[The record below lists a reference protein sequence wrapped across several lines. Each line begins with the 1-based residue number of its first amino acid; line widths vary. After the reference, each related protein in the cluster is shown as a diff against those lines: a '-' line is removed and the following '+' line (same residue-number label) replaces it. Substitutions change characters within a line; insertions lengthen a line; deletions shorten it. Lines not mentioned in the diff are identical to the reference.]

1 METTNQG
8 ASSYEHV
15 FKGIFKTYS
24 FKCVF
29 PKAHSHWEDSPTELV
44 IEDHIAKPIFENA
57 REGKSAA
64 GAGDKPGG
72 AGTTPSPPEYLTD
85 TPYNT
90 NSQPPTEPSH
100 QDNRRPQSHRPRPRK
115 GRRHQSRRPTGVGS
129 PLDPTK
135 HRLAMTNFILCFVM
149 VSR

>member
-1 METTNQG
+1 MCTLWVVLDAG
-8 ASSYEHV
+8 H
-15 FKGIFKTYS
+15 
-24 FKCVF
+24 
-29 PKAHSHWEDSPTELV
+29 ELV

-57 REGKSAA
+57 REGKSAV
-64 GAGDKPGG
+64 GAGDKPG

-90 NSQPPTEPSH
+90 NSQPTEPSAASH
-100 QDNRRPQSHRPRPRK
+100 QDNRRPQHHRPRPRK

-135 HRLAMTNFILCFVM
+135 HRLASTTYSHMSSSVDEIVCFPKM
-149 VSR
+149 